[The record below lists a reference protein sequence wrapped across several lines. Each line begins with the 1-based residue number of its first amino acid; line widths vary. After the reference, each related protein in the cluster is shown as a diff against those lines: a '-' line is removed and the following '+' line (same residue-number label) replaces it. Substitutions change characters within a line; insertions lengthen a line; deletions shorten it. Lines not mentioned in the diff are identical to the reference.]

1 MSLARHRIPQNPNPT
16 KIPSSS
22 PVSQG
27 LNIWVA
33 MEDEIARLR
42 QALEDERRLREEEQR
57 RREEAESR
65 ASEEQRRREE
75 EQRRREEEQRRRE
88 EEQRRREE
96 EQRRREKAEKI
107 AEPLQLEPYLEA
119 CHALSLAIEVVTDR
133 SLTTQGDTTNPA
145 GRVYPRRILPWDD
158 FPARQEDIWNRLLD
172 PSFASRHTFPSQ
184 HQLDYVRS
192 LIKPISSEHGLRY
205 YERDTVENAVQ
216 MLVNAVYENPV
227 LRASVGLRGTVTFES
242 HTNLGTIDGSLSE
255 PSHSATPS
263 GASAG
268 EAALAPPAAG
278 RKRRH
283 VAKGKG
289 KGKGNRADQFCIY
302 RTSDGANVPAT
313 AIEYKAP
320 HKLSQDELVT
330 GLVSEIQPER
340 DVINKDGGDFAFAA
354 KALATAV
361 VTQLFS
367 YMVGRGIQ
375 YGYVCTGQAFV
386 FLHIPDDPAM
396 VYYYV
401 CVPNQDVLD
410 DDENRLH
417 RTAVAQVFAFIV
429 QALRASPP
437 PLSWHDAAAR
447 LKTWDVEYDDVL
459 SRIPPSIRKDK
470 RRVSLYK
477 PQRWQGFTRSPIRTR
492 SHCAQIDT
500 QVRPRDDDDEEDAPP
515 SPSAGR
521 LNRPGRKAATSGTGS
536 GNRRGQRG
544 RGGGRQGGAMQQ
556 RIQDQPYCTHKCL
569 LGVVSGAPL
578 DQACPNASKHGSRH
592 ISQADFL
599 HSLRAQLATDRGPD
613 ADSTPMY
620 LSGSVG
626 SLFKLRL
633 SAHGYTLVAKGVET
647 GHLDRLSHEKDV
659 YDQLQHIQGNHVP
672 VCLGLIDLVLPYY
685 YDGGVFKHFLLLSW
699 AGRPLSRCID
709 GINKTT
715 AINLATKAYSELH
728 QLQVLH
734 VDAELRNLLYDADS
748 GTLMAIDFERAELRG
763 RQPLGLISPNGQGRK
778 RKRGWMAQKQGK
790 DEDDFTEE
798 LQSVVERVSL
808 RFSDDVPS
816 GLRQSGSS
824 RDQHARGST
833 LMRLAKMPRHAV

>member
-1 MSLARHRIPQNPNPT
+1 
-16 KIPSSS
+16 
-22 PVSQG
+22 
-27 LNIWVA
+27 

-42 QALEDERRLREEEQR
+42 LALEEERRRREEEQR
-57 RREEAESR
+57 LREAAESR

-75 EQRRREEEQRRRE
+75 
-88 EEQRRREE
+88 
-96 EQRRREKAEKI
+96 AEKI

-119 CHALSLAIEVVTDR
+119 CHALSLAIKVVTDR

-158 FPARQEDIWNRLLD
+158 FPARQEDIWNRLSDL
-172 PSFASRHTFPSQ
+172 SFASRQTFPSQ

-192 LIKPISSEHGLRY
+192 LITPISSEHGLRY

-216 MLVNAVYENPV
+216 KLVDAVYENPV
-227 LRASVGLRGTVTFES
+227 LRANVGLRGTVTFES

-255 PSHSATPS
+255 PSESAPLS
-263 GASAG
+263 GGSAG
-268 EAALAPPAAG
+268 EVALALPAAD
-278 RKRRH
+278 RKRRL
-283 VAKGKG
+283 VAKG

-340 DVINKDGGDFAFAA
+340 DVINRDGDDFAFAA

-367 YMVGRGIQ
+367 YMVGKGIQ
-375 YGYVCTGQAFV
+375 YGYVCTGQVFV
-386 FLHIPDDPAM
+386 FLHIPDDPAI

-401 CVPNQDVLD
+401 CVPNRDVED

-447 LKTWDVEYDDVL
+447 LDAWAVEYDDVL
-459 SRIPPSIRKDK
+459 SRIPPSVRKDE
-470 RRVSLYK
+470 RRVSLYR
-477 PQRWQGFTRSPIRTR
+477 PPRWDGFTRSPIRTR

-515 SPSAGR
+515 SPSVDR
-521 LNRPGRKAATSGTGS
+521 LNRPGRKAATSSTGY

-544 RGGGRQGGAMQQ
+544 RGGARQGEAMQQ

-569 LGVVSGAPL
+569 LGVVSGGPL
-578 DQACPNASKHGSRH
+578 DQACPNAGTHGSRH
-592 ISQADFL
+592 ISQVDFL
-599 HSLRAQLATDRGPD
+599 HSLRAQLAKDRGPD
-613 ADSTPMY
+613 ADSTPLY

-647 GHLDRLSHEKDV
+647 GYLGRLSHEKDI
-659 YDQLQHIQGNHVP
+659 YDQMRHIQGDHVP
-672 VCLGLIDLVLPYY
+672 VCLGLIHLDLPYY
-685 YDGGVFKHFLLLSW
+685 YDGGEFEHLLLLSW

-715 AINLATKAYSELH
+715 AIDLATKAYSELH
-728 QLQVLH
+728 RLQVLH

-748 GTLMAIDFERAELRG
+748 GTLMVIDFERAELRG

-798 LQSVVERVSL
+798 LQSVVERVSM
-808 RFSDDVPS
+808 RFGDDLPS

-824 RDQHARGST
+824 RDQYARGSS
-833 LMRLAKMPRHAV
+833 LMRFAKLPRHAV

>member
-1 MSLARHRIPQNPNPT
+1 
-16 KIPSSS
+16 
-22 PVSQG
+22 
-27 LNIWVA
+27 

-57 RREEAESR
+57 RREE
-65 ASEEQRRREE
+65 EQRRREE
-75 EQRRREEEQRRRE
+75 EQRRREEAETRAS

-96 EQRRREKAEKI
+96 AEKI

-119 CHALSLAIEVVTDR
+119 CHALSLAIKVVTDR

-158 FPARQEDIWNRLLD
+158 FPARQEDIWNRLFD
-172 PSFASRHTFPSQ
+172 PSFASRQTFPSQ
-184 HQLDYVRS
+184 HQLDYVQS
-192 LIKPISSEHGLRY
+192 LITPISSEHGLRY

-216 MLVNAVYENPV
+216 KLVDAVYENPV

-255 PSHSATPS
+255 PSESAPLS
-263 GASAG
+263 GASAT
-268 EAALAPPAAG
+268 EAALAPPAAV
-278 RKRRH
+278 RKRRRL
-283 VAKGKG
+283 AKGKG
-289 KGKGNRADQFCIY
+289 KGSRADQFCIY

-330 GLVSEIQPER
+330 GLVSEIQPDR
-340 DVINKDGGDFAFAA
+340 DVINKDGGEDFAFAA

-375 YGYVCTGQAFV
+375 YGYVCTGQVFV
-386 FLHIPDDPAM
+386 FLHIPDDPAI

-429 QALRASPP
+429 QSLCASPP
-437 PLSWHDAAAR
+437 PLSWHDAAAS
-447 LKTWDVEYDDVL
+447 LDIWDVEYDDVL
-459 SRIPPSIRKDK
+459 SRIPPSVRKDK
-470 RRVSLYK
+470 RRISLYK

-492 SHCAQIDT
+492 SHCS
-500 QVRPRDDDDEEDAPP
+500 QVDPKVRSRHDDDDEEDTPP
-515 SPSAGR
+515 SPSVDR
-521 LNRPGRKAATSGTGS
+521 QNRPGRKAATSGTSS

-569 LGVVSGAPL
+569 LGVVSGGPF
-578 DQACPNASKHGSRH
+578 DQACPNAGQHGSGH
-592 ISQADFL
+592 ISQVDFL
-599 HSLRAQLATDRGPD
+599 HSLRAQLAKDRGPD
-613 ADSTPMY
+613 ADSAPLY

-633 SAHGYTLVAKGVET
+633 SAHGYTLVAKGVEA
-647 GHLDRLSHEKDV
+647 GHLRRLSHEKDV

-672 VCLGLIDLVLPYY
+672 VCLGLIRLDLPYY
-685 YDGGVFKHFLLLSW
+685 YDGGEFKHFLLLSW
-699 AGRPLSRCID
+699 AGQPLSRCID
-709 GINKTT
+709 GLDKKR
-715 AINLATKAYSELH
+715 AIDLATKAYTELH
-728 QLQVLH
+728 RLQVLH
-734 VDAELRNLLYDADS
+734 VDAEPRNILYDAIS
-748 GTLMAIDFERAELRG
+748 GSLMVIDFERAELRP
-763 RQPLGLISPNGQGRK
+763 RQALGLISPNGQGRK

-790 DEDDFTEE
+790 DDFTEE
-798 LQSVVERVSL
+798 LQSVVERVSM
-808 RFSDDVPS
+808 RFGDDLPS
-816 GLRQSGSS
+816 GSRLSVSS
-824 RDQHARGST
+824 KGPSTVHFAR
-833 LMRLAKMPRHAV
+833 LPRCAV